1 MVSKFS
7 ILSRGKTGEIAARF
21 PWSWPG
27 AAVALATAVLV
38 AGAYEPFGWWWASW
52 VCWAPALWWARRDK
66 KGAVAWGAVGAL
78 GGWLGQ
84 LFWLTRVT
92 WAGWAV
98 LSAYCALYV
107 LPMLAFAK
115 KWRGGVAGFA
125 VGCAVLW
132 VGGESFRGWFGGGFP
147 WNPLGVAAAGWLPV
161 AQWAEWVGASG
172 IGAVAMAVNAAV
184 AWALG
189 GGRREGKRRRWTDAC
204 FEWGLALGVG
214 LGVAWGWFS
223 WEVEGSRCPSEQ
235 VRVAMVQPSI
245 PQPDK
250 WDEAKAEMIYG
261 RLAELSREA
270 LSGGG
275 VDLLVWPEAA
285 FPDQGEPSED
295 SLTLVAELAERAPV
309 LTGYLGV
316 DWRGPGDY
324 DIANSAMLYLKEA
337 KEGAERYDKRHLVI
351 GGEFIPV
358 LCWMPKTVQEAFAR
372 WFGAP
377 LSLKTG
383 KKSGKF
389 ALPGKKWHLSPLICF
404 EDALTDLARDDAR
417 NGAALLVNLTNDAW
431 FDDIAAPRQ
440 HMRNAV
446 LRAIETRLPLLRC
459 SNTGI
464 TCLIRPSGEVTGL
477 GIDHGEI
484 TGDTATAGVQRIDL
498 HLDSCPR
505 QTFHTRYGE
514 VLGMACRWMFA
525 AFLAAAR
532 WRWWRKRKGP

>member
-1 MVSKFS
+1 M
-7 ILSRGKTGEIAARF
+7 
-21 PWSWPG
+21 
-27 AAVALATAVLV
+27 ALATAVLV
-38 AGAYEPFGWWWASW
+38 AGAYEPFGWWWGAW

-78 GGWLGQ
+78 GGWLAQ

-92 WAGWAV
+92 WAGWVV
-98 LSAYCALYV
+98 LSAYCALYA

-115 KWRGGVAGFA
+115 KWRGGAAGFA

-161 AQWAEWVGASG
+161 AQWAEWGGASG
-172 IGAVAMAVNAAV
+172 IGLAAMAVNAAV
-184 AWALG
+184 AWVASD
-189 GGRREGKRRRWTDAC
+189 GRRGGKKKNWTDVPFFAALEAGLC
-204 FEWGLALGVG
+204 AGILWGGAALD
-214 LGVAWGWFS
+214 AWTRA
-223 WEVEGSRCPSEQ
+223 EGPET

-270 LSGGG
+270 LADGG
-275 VDLLVWPEAA
+275 VDLLAWPEAA

-324 DIANSAMLYLKEA
+324 DIANSAMLYLKGAE
-337 KEGAERYDKRHLVI
+337 EGAERYDKRHLVI

-358 LCWMPKTVQEAFAR
+358 LCWMPKPVQEAFAR

-389 ALPGKKWHLSPLICF
+389 ALPGKQWHLSPLICF

-477 GIDHGEI
+477 GIDHGDI
-484 TGDTATAGVQRIDL
+484 TGDTAAAGVYDL
-498 HLDSCPR
+498 VVPLNPHPR

-514 VLGMACRWMFA
+514 VVGVGCRWVFLVA
-525 AFLAAAR
+525 LAAAA
-532 WRWWRKRKGP
+532 WRKRKGDQRGQK